1 MPRAATYAF
10 DSACRRF
17 FFLCCHFSFRHFSL
31 RQLMPLSIELC
42 RLSLPP
48 PPAYAIAALPL
59 FSAFIFDLILMAA
72 LPLFSLRC

>member
-1 MPRAATYAF
+1 LPP
-10 DSACRRF
+10 F
-17 FFLCCHFSFRHFSL
+17 FFSPFFATP
-31 RQLMPLSIELC
+31 LMPLSIELC
-42 RLSLPP
+42 FLSLPP